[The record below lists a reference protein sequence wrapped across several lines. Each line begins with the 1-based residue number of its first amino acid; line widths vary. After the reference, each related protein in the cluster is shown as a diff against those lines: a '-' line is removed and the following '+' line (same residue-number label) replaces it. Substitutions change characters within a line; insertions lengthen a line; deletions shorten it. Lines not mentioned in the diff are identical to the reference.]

1 MPMMSD
7 ATQDEPL
14 MAIGRIGAPK
24 GVHGDL
30 KINSYS
36 GEYGHFLKLKE
47 ALLEGELP
55 AAAPKPG
62 TVTAVKP
69 GTVTASKPKPGTVTA
84 DFAPAVGPAKRRLQL
99 KVLRAQ
105 ASEGGLVMAFAGYES
120 PEEARKLTGMDIL
133 VPRSEAAPLRE
144 NEWYIADLIG
154 LVLVAEG
161 KKLAVVESILDGGPE
176 PWLEARLT
184 GGATAVV
191 PFRKEFVGEVR
202 LEKGEIELLA
212 PWILE

>member
-1 MPMMSD
+1 MVEKAS
-7 ATQDEPL
+7 DEPL

-36 GEYGHFLKLKE
+36 GEYEHFLKLKE
-47 ALLEGELP
+47 VLLEGDVP
-55 AAAPKPG
+55 VAPVKAAAP
-62 TVTAVKP
+62 
-69 GTVTASKPKPGTVTA
+69 
-84 DFAPAVGPAKRRLQL
+84 GPAASPELSSLSPKRRIKLR
-99 KVLRAQ
+99 VLRMQ
-105 ASEGGLVMAFAGYES
+105 ATEGGLFMTFEGYES
-120 PEEARKLTGMDIL
+120 PETARKLTGMDI
-133 VPRSEAAPLRE
+133 VAPRSQASPLRE

-154 LVLVAEG
+154 LTLVSEG
-161 KKLAVVESILDGGPE
+161 RQLAHVESVLDGGPE

-184 GGATAVV
+184 GGGKAVV

-202 LEKGEIELLA
+202 LDKGEIELLA